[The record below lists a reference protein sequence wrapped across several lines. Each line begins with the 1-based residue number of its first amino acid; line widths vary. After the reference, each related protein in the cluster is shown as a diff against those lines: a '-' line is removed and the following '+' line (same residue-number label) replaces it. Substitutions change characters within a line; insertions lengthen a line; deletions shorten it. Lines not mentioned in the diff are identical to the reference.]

1 MGIKRYQIDRR
12 VESLEDQVQSRRF
25 ILDEPAHELACSVLR
40 PQHTS
45 SVMLR
50 NAVQVSV
57 ACSVPSAHTHTHT
70 LGCGYTARCPLRTA
84 DSTANWRRSDVVNL
98 YPLQQS
104 RVEIP
109 LMDSFFV

>member
-12 VESLEDQVQSRRF
+12 VESLEDQVPSRRF
-25 ILDEPAHELACSVLR
+25 ILDEPAHELGCSVLR

-70 LGCGYTARCPLRTA
+70 WVWLHRALSAEDSGLYSQLAKIRRCK
-84 DSTANWRRSDVVNL
+84 SVS
-98 YPLQQS
+98 
-104 RVEIP
+104 
-109 LMDSFFV
+109 